1 MTMTT
6 PQPQA
11 SAQVF
16 GDLLMPTSLPLSP
29 HLISHPTFLHSYV
42 NIGKHGLFALI
53 VYD

>member
-16 GDLLMPTSLPLSP
+16 GDLLMPTSLPPLTLSLAP
-29 HLISHPTFLHSYV
+29 LSSIPM
-42 NIGKHGLFALI
+42 
-53 VYD
+53 

>member
-16 GDLLMPTSLPLSP
+16 GDLLMPPPSLSLYLTPLSSIP
-29 HLISHPTFLHSYV
+29 M
-42 NIGKHGLFALI
+42 
-53 VYD
+53 